1 MKKVGTSL
9 RPHTIQL
16 IDELVQSGDYHS
28 RAEAIR
34 ASIHKELHHHKKEL
48 SSEATVV
55 AWGTQKKPD
64 QRGYY
69 VICPLC
75 HYSMREVTAHR
86 LSQTIFNDGGV
97 ERFCHCP
104 ECGYIWKQ

>member
-9 RPHTIQL
+9 HPHILQHL
-16 IDELVQSGDYHS
+16 DELVSSGEYHS

-34 ASIHKELHHHKKEL
+34 ASIHREL
-48 SSEATVV
+48 SLHRKILSNEATIVV
-55 AWGTQKKPD
+55 WKAQKKPD
-64 QRGYY
+64 QRGPNFT
-69 VICPLC
+69 CPLC
-75 HYSMREVTAHR
+75 GYRMREYEAHQ
-86 LSQTIFNDGGV
+86 LNQTIFNNGAV